1 MELTAAASWLNTVF
15 ASFDLSVAQGVH
27 VLYEA
32 LPWLFTPLLSFVTL
46 LASPAGSICI
56 SLFLALWPRTRRFGM
71 AMLMG
76 IIVGALMTNVI
87 LKPLV
92 LRPRPYSWDGSVY
105 QEYWHLLGEPMES
118 DYSFPS
124 GHTTAAFAMAW
135 GVTASRDK
143 RKIWVAF
150 ILAFLIALSR
160 IYLSVHY
167 ATDVLVGLILGTI
180 GGNCGV
186 FLSRKLPEA
195 VYTYGLPLP
204 KSLGNGGGKHLRK

>member
-1 MELTAAASWLNTVF
+1 MP
-15 ASFDLSVAQGVH
+15 DLGIEVLFKGTNMLRLLHGLWVAMR
-27 VLYEA
+27 
-32 LPWLFTPLLSFVTL
+32 
-46 LASPAGSICI
+46 I
-56 SLFLALWPRTRRFGM
+56 SLISIAVSIPL
-71 AMLMG
+71 G

-204 KSLGNGGGKHLRK
+204 KSLGNGGKHLRK